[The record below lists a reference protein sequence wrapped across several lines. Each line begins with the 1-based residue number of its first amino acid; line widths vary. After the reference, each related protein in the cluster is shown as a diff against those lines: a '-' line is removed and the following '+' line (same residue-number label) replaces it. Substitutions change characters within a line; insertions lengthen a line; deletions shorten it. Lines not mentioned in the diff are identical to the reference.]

1 MRWSGKLRGAALG
14 LLVGG
19 PIGAALGALAG
30 HLMADEDEA
39 EARIVGDPQA
49 VATRFFRTTFEV
61 MGHVA
66 KADGRVSEREIRAA
80 LAVMDA
86 FRLEGA
92 QRQFA
97 IEAFRVGKRVDYPL
111 SARLR
116 NLYEVVAARPDLL
129 RMFLE
134 IQVRAAIEGSD
145 VDATQLPRAIR
156 SKLGGIATALGVSAA
171 EFAHL
176 EALLRQDRRAASR
189 SAGLSLEESYRV
201 LGVPASASDE
211 QVVKA
216 YRRQLSR
223 HHPDKLK
230 ANGLPES
237 MLGHAQQRTRQIIE
251 AWDLIR
257 EQRGISS

>member
-1 MRWSGKLRGAALG
+1 M
-14 LLVGG
+14 LVGG
-19 PIGAALGALAG
+19 PVGAALGALAG
-30 HLMADEDEA
+30 HLMTDEDEDEA
-39 EARIVGDPQA
+39 RAVGDPQA
-49 VATRFFRTTFEV
+49 AAAIFFRTTFEV
-61 MGHVA
+61 MGQVA

-86 FRLEGA
+86 FALDAA
-92 QRQFA
+92 QRKFA
-97 IEAFRVGKRVDYPL
+97 IEAFNVGKRADYPL

-116 NLYEVVAARPDLL
+116 RLHGACAARPDLL
-129 RMFLE
+129 RTFLE
-134 IQVRAAIEGSD
+134 IQLRAAIDGSD
-145 VDATQLPRAIR
+145 LTRPVR
-156 SKLGGIATALGVSAA
+156 SKLGGIATALGVPAA
-171 EFAHL
+171 EFARL
-176 EALLRQDRRAASR
+176 EELLRQHRFAERRPT
-189 SAGLSLEESYRV
+189 GLSLAAALEEAYRM
-201 LGVPASASDE
+201 LGVPSSATDE

-257 EQRGISS
+257 EQRGIST